1 MTLLTSNFYSIL
13 YYNSEIWHLPT
24 LKPELNQML
33 LSASAKA
40 LKITQ
45 KNPNAMES
53 YVNVHKSCERA
64 LPGQLL
70 EYKHAILLHN
80 VYNNQIPKD
89 DWVDLNFNQILTSRQ
104 TKFKTL
110 KSNNFK
116 VGNNKLTT
124 RFTALNGKVTLSDLN
139 LSLDSFKCKYK
150 NILLSH

>member
-1 MTLLTSNFYSIL
+1 M
-13 YYNSEIWHLPT
+13 PT

-64 LPGQLL
+64 LPNQLL

-104 TKFKTL
+104 TKFQTL

-116 VGNNKLTT
+116 VGNNKLIS
-124 RFTALNGKVTLSDLN
+124 RLAALNGKITLSDLN
-139 LSLDSFKCKYK
+139 LSLESFKCK
-150 NILLSH
+150 